1 MNPSIAI
8 KTTNLVFYSPTIS
21 PPHVGW
27 YKQLKLLKGA
37 PHHHTDPPLQTVGPF
52 IKTWD
57 TFLLQVEVEQMSE
70 LCPPPPS
77 STSVCTSCNSL
88 CDTLDAKTSS
98 CDAMMMFLKRQIKL
112 ILW

>member
-52 IKTWD
+52 IKTRD

-70 LCPPPPS
+70 LCP
-77 STSVCTSCNSL
+77 L
-88 CDTLDAKTSS
+88 FHLRMYILQFTLRYIRCED
-98 CDAMMMFLKRQIKL
+98 
-112 ILW
+112 